1 MPMRSLW
8 AIVTPA
14 FLASLVLTAAPAA
27 PRAQETAENP
37 FTTNLDIRMGQRL
50 FQQQCGRCHGLDGE
64 GGENGPDLTGG
75 FRSATTDAGLFSV
88 VREGIPNTQMI
99 GISRDSTDQSVW
111 MVVSYL
117 NSLNNTGDADLPGNA
132 AAGRELFSG
141 QGNCSTCHM
150 VGGQGGRR
158 GPDLSEVGRQLDPDE
173 LRTALVAPDDEVA
186 PRWWTLRVT
195 TADGSVVEGLRM
207 GEDTFA
213 MRLMDENEDLWSFSK
228 SGVRSYERDTS
239 SSMPAAG
246 DSLTDSQLDDLIA
259 NLYSLRPE
267 ES

>member
-1 MPMRSLW
+1 MRSLW

-64 GGENGPDLTGG
+64 GGENGPDLTSG
-75 FRSATTDAGLFSV
+75 FRSVSTDAGLFSV

-99 GISRDSTDQSVW
+99 GINRNATDQSVW

-117 NSLNNTGDADLPGNA
+117 NSLNNTGDADLPGSA

-150 VGGQGGRR
+150 VGGVGGRR

-207 GEDTFA
+207 GEDTFTVRIMDA
-213 MRLMDENEDLWSFSK
+213 DENLWNFSK
-228 SGVRSYERDTS
+228 NELRSSETIKDST
-239 SSMPAAG
+239 MPAA
-246 DSLTDSQLDDLIA
+246 DSLSASELDDLIA
-259 NLYSLRPE
+259 YVFSLRR